1 MSTSSSVKFFKITY
15 QENDSEKLFYV
26 KSVWKID
33 SLKNLSGLKGKIVCE
48 LTVTNCYSF
57 WTRDGNKLI
66 YKLYINILLINDSN
80 Y

>member
-66 YKLYINILLINDSN
+66 F
-80 Y
+80 